1 LNFGH
6 LNLSI
11 VCGLEFVICDL
22 LLCMHDFY
30 LAKEILD
37 TVLKQAKKNNLKT
50 VSKVFLSLGEF
61 AEHNEKILS
70 KNLRQNFHF
79 LASNTLA
86 KKAKLI
92 IKKLEQSNVWR
103 LEKIEGEV

>member
-1 LNFGH
+1 
-6 LNLSI
+6 
-11 VCGLEFVICDL
+11 
-22 LLCMHDFY
+22 MHDFY

-50 VSKVFLSLGEF
+50 ISRVFLDLGKFE
-61 AEHNEKILS
+61 EHNEKILP
-70 KNLRQNFHF
+70 KNLRQNFYL

-92 IKKLEQSNVWR
+92 IKKIKKPNIWCLE
-103 LEKIEGEV
+103 EIEGK